1 MCRWNRPVLKA
12 IQASEERI
20 YPRPPSKK
28 CLDWLKAEITIN
40 NSSFEVAGIRNLT
53 NSDDDDVY
61 DGICLWQLKCLS
73 ASEKQL
79 LSRDLCERRPATSWG
94 QWTIKMSLMM
104 TTIMTMVM
112 AMTMM
117 MMMMV
122 MLARG
127 WKLLHFLSSG
137 PRKSGRGKKLGEE
150 GDKQLGNTGSY
161 TNLHT

>member
-1 MCRWNRPVLKA
+1 M
-12 IQASEERI
+12 
-20 YPRPPSKK
+20 
-28 CLDWLKAEITIN
+28 
-40 NSSFEVAGIRNLT
+40 AGIRDLT
-53 NSDDDDVY
+53 KSDDDDVY

-104 TTIMTMVM
+104 MT
-112 AMTMM
+112 M

-122 MLARG
+122 MLSRG

>member
-28 CLDWLKAEITIN
+28 CLDRFKAEITIN
-40 NSSFEVAGIRNLT
+40 NSSFEVAGIRDLT
-53 NSDDDDVY
+53 KSDDDDVY

-104 TTIMTMVM
+104 
-112 AMTMM
+112 
-117 MMMMV
+117 MMMV
-122 MLARG
+122 MWARG